1 MSRKAVLATLVAV
14 ALVVGSE
21 AALTAPADVL
31 REGFLRPPV
40 SARPQ
45 VWWHWMNGNVSRAG
59 ITADLEAMAKVG
71 IGGAQIFDASDD
83 IPAGPVAFASEEWQ
97 SLVRFAAQE
106 AKRLGLELAIH
117 NCSGWSSSGGPWVAP
132 SNAQKRVVF
141 TETAVKGGSRFCG
154 KLPAP
159 PDPYGYY
166 RDIAVLAVKTPAAEL
181 RRMEDYGVSV
191 SRRSAE
197 DVTFRFAKA
206 FPASGL
212 SFACPTADPRYADY
226 YVTVRADGECL
237 VDGRRVCIKVMGD
250 RNRVGIY
257 VPFAHQVSARQ
268 IDVKFAYKGGSK
280 GGTRQPKIEALRI
293 ESGFRT
299 PDLASKALAIRYD
312 SYPRANPPVTDDQ
325 IVPETDVKVLARG
338 KAAAETVEWD
348 VPDGAWTLIRFGY
361 ACDGAKNRPGSFAG
375 VGLEA
380 DKLDARA
387 VDAHYREFRRLVP
400 SPEEGLTTLIVDSY
414 EVGCPNWTESFEE
427 EFRKRCGYDIVPHLV
442 KLTGRIVGGVRETE
456 KALADYRRTVADLF
470 AENYGRRF
478 AELCH
483 RDGYLFELEGYGD
496 CPSSDFEYGR
506 WADIP
511 MGEFWAHAGHD
522 SLTGNTRYAGFVSH
536 VWGQRFAASE
546 SFTADPRNGCW
557 QKDAFG
563 LKRQGDCAYA
573 SGVNRIVYHR
583 YAHQPWT
590 NPTRYPGMTMG
601 PHGTHFERTLTWWEQ
616 SAEWLKYQARCQWML
631 QEGTFVADALCFCGE
646 DAPHCG
652 WTYPLEHWH
661 EYETAK
667 LPVPDGY
674 AFDCCAVDAL
684 EAAKVEDG
692 QVVVPGGVRYAV
704 LGLPDEAGIGP
715 RARAAIGRLVAA
727 GAKTVP
733 HWELPKALAEAV
745 RRPDFQSDRTD
756 ARWIH
761 RRMRDGSEFY
771 FVAFCNTNAAKATC
785 TFRVSG
791 KIPEM
796 WCPVTG
802 RHWRANDWR
811 EADGLTTVRFPINP
825 IASVFIVFRP
835 AAIATAPVEP
845 ERTLTRET
853 AVEGAWSVSFPA
865 KFAPNPLAKGTDET
879 VEFPELVSWTERQER
894 DIRYFSGTATY
905 RKTIACAPPK
915 GGERLMLDL
924 GEVKN
929 FADVTVNG
937 RPYPTLWK
945 PPFRIDITDILNS
958 STSQPLNI
966 SIRVTN
972 LWVNRLI
979 GDDAL
984 PVDCEWNGEGRVG
997 LKVIPAWVLNGESS
1011 PSGRLTFTTWRH
1023 WLKDDQPLA
1032 SGLLGP
1038 VKLLHLTAVSIN

>member
-1 MSRKAVLATLVAV
+1 MRMLLFVAAF
-14 ALVVGSE
+14 ALS
-21 AALTAPADVL
+21 ALIASADGL
-31 REGFLRPPV
+31 REGFVRPPA

-45 VWWHWMNGNVSRAG
+45 VWWHWMNGNVSKAG
-59 ITADLEAMAKVG
+59 ITADLEAMARVG

-83 IPAGPVAFASEEWQ
+83 IPAGPVAFGGEEWK

-141 TETAVKGGSRFCG
+141 TETAVKGVSRFRSV
-154 KLPAP
+154 LPAP

-166 RDIAVLAVKTPAAEL
+166 RDIAVVAVKTPSADL
-181 RRMEDYGVSV
+181 VRMEDFGVSV
-191 SRRSAE
+191 SSNGF
-197 DVTFRFAKA
+197 DGVSFRFAKE
-206 FPASGL
+206 FPAAGL
-212 SFACPTADPRYADY
+212 SFACPVVKPRYADL
-226 YVTVRADGECL
+226 YVTVTADGERL
-237 VDGRRVCIKVMGD
+237 VDARRVCAKVMGD
-250 RNRVGIY
+250 RNRTAIY
-257 VPFAHQVSARQ
+257 VPFARRIAARR
-268 IDVKFAYKGGSK
+268 IDVTFAYKGGNP
-280 GGTRQPKIEALRI
+280 RPAIEAPRI

-299 PDLASKALAIRYD
+299 PDLASKTLAIRYD
-312 SYPRANPPVTDDQ
+312 SYPRENPPVTDDQ
-325 IVPETDVKVLARG
+325 IIPEDDVKVLARG
-338 KAAAETVEWD
+338 AAAAGTVEWD
-348 VPDGAWTLIRFGY
+348 VPDGEWTLIRFGY

-427 EFRKRCGYDIVPHLV
+427 EFRKRRGYDIVPHLV

-456 KALADYRRTVADLF
+456 RALADYRRTVADLF
-470 AENYGRRF
+470 VENYGRRF

-496 CPSSDFEYGR
+496 CPSADLEYGR
-506 WADIP
+506 WADVP
-511 MGEFWAHAGHD
+511 MGEFWAHRGHAD
-522 SLTGNTRYAGFVSH
+522 TTGNTRYAGFVSH
-536 VWGQRFAASE
+536 VWGKRFAASE
-546 SFTADPRNGCW
+546 SFTTDRTNGRW
-557 QKDAFG
+557 LKDAFG
-563 LKRQGDCAYA
+563 LKRQGDCVYA

-590 NPTRYPGMTMG
+590 DRYPGMTMG
-601 PHGTHFERTLTWWEQ
+601 QHGTHFERTLTWWEQ

-631 QEGTFVADALCFCGE
+631 QEGTFAADALCFCGE

-667 LPVPDGY
+667 LPVPTGY
-674 AFDCCAVDAL
+674 AFDCCALDAL

-715 RARAAIGRLVAA
+715 RARAAIDRLVAA
-727 GAKTVP
+727 GARAVP
-733 HWELPKALAEAV
+733 HRDLPKALAG

-761 RRMRDGSEFY
+761 RRMRDGSEVY
-771 FVAFCNTNAAKATC
+771 FTAFGNTNATEVTC

-791 KIPEM
+791 MIPEL
-796 WCPVTG
+796 WCPVSG
-802 RHWRANDWR
+802 RRWRANDWH
-811 EADGLTTVRFPINP
+811 EADGLTTVKFPIDP
-825 IASVFIVFRP
+825 IASVFVVFRP
-835 AAIATAPVEP
+835 AAIATASVEP

-853 AVEGAWSVSFPA
+853 AIEGAWSVSFPA
-865 KFAPNPLAKGTDET
+865 KFAPNPLAKGADET
-879 VEFPELVSWTERQER
+879 VAFSELVSWTERPER

-905 RKTIACAPPK
+905 RKTISCAPPK
-915 GGERLMLDL
+915 GRERLMLDL

-945 PPFRIDITDILNS
+945 PPFRVDVTDAAKDG
-958 STSQPLNI
+958 
-966 SIRVTN
+966 RFEVEVKVTN

-997 LKVIPAWVLNGESS
+997 LKEIPAWVRNGEPS

-1023 WLKDDQPLA
+1023 WLKDDNPLA

-1038 VKLLHLTAVSIN
+1038 VKLLSYDVVNAKQEENDER